1 MTGPGTDQ
9 FLFEDDDAEN
19 DDPLAD
25 EAEQDDDDGSYGADD
40 DWPAEVC
47 HPLYDGG

>member
-9 FLFEDDDAEN
+9 FLFENDDAEN

-25 EAEQDDDDGSYGADD
+25 ETDADDGSYGADD

-47 HPLYDGG
+47 HPLYDGS

>member
-1 MTGPGTDQ
+1 MTGPGTDHA
-9 FLFEDDDAEN
+9 LLADDDYEN
-19 DDPLAD
+19 GV
-25 EAEQDDDDGSYGADD
+25 EEESEQDDRDDYGADD